1 MYSDS
6 GSISF
11 DATDA
16 DAAEDTAVSSASQD
30 PSIPASRN
38 PSPPCG
44 DDAPNVRRR
53 RWLFVAA
60 VLATMS
66 LLMLSM
72 ARTLSPGGLDA
83 WDWVLLI
90 CFGFTLPWTLIG
102 FWNAVIGLALM
113 RLYQD
118 PLARVFPLDLGA
130 NAPLDQR
137 VAILSCI
144 RNEDAATVFRNLD
157 RMVAGLVE
165 RGVVDRFDVHLLSD
179 STWEECI
186 AAEDRGMAAFRARW
200 GETLSVEY
208 RRRLDNPGF
217 KAGNIAEF
225 MARRGEDYDLALV
238 LDADSLMD
246 TETLLRMVRI
256 MGANP
261 RLGIL
266 QTLVVGL
273 PSSSAF
279 ARVFQFGMR
288 FGMRSYTLGS
298 AWWQGDC
305 GPYWGHNA
313 LLRVRPFVEHCGLP
327 LLPGRG
333 PLSGWVLSHDQVE
346 AVLMR
351 RAGYEVRVLPEE
363 TGSYEENPTTLLE
376 YIRRDLRWCQGNL
389 QYLKLLGTP
398 GLHPLSRIQLV
409 LAILMFVGSPFWVL
423 LMAIAASRAFLDTG
437 TPLFDPAYDVPLL
450 FTILTMVFA
459 PKLASVIDVL
469 ADAERRRSFGGAP
482 RVLLGALGEALFST
496 LLAPVL
502 AIAHSV
508 FMAGLAFGKKLV
520 WGPQR
525 RAAHAVPVA
534 LAWHRLW
541 PQTLLGCAA
550 TLALTLHS
558 GVTMALLSPFFVGA
572 LLAVPIAVWSAD
584 PRLGYGVTRARLWAI
599 PEELGPSPFLA
610 SLDLEAV
617 RLAGGSTHP
626 IQPPEPSLDV
636 AAATSAERSS

>member
-1 MYSDS
+1 
-6 GSISF
+6 
-11 DATDA
+11 
-16 DAAEDTAVSSASQD
+16 
-30 PSIPASRN
+30 
-38 PSPPCG
+38 
-44 DDAPNVRRR
+44 
-53 RWLFVAA
+53 
-60 VLATMS
+60 MS

-72 ARTLSPGGLDA
+72 ARTLSPGGLDV
-83 WDWVLLI
+83 WDWVLLV
-90 CFGFTLPWTLIG
+90 CFGFTLPWTAIG
-102 FWNAVIGLALM
+102 FWNAVIGLGLM
-113 RLYQD
+113 RLYRD
-118 PLARVFPLDLGA
+118 PVARVFPLDRGED
-130 NAPLDQR
+130 APLDQR

-165 RGVVDRFDVHLLSD
+165 RGVADRFDLHLLSD

-186 AAEDRGMAAFRARW
+186 AAEEQGMRRFRERW
-200 GETLSVEY
+200 GQALSVDY
-208 RRRLDNPGF
+208 RRRIDNPGF
-217 KAGNIAEF
+217 KAGNIAEC

-246 TETLLRMVRI
+246 PDVLLRMVRT
-256 MGANP
+256 MQTNP

-266 QTLVVGL
+266 QSLVVGL

-313 LLRVRPFVEHCGLP
+313 LLRVRPFVEHCRLP
-327 LLPGRG
+327 IIPGRG

-389 QYLKLLGTP
+389 QYLRLLGTP
-398 GLHPLSRIQLV
+398 GLHPLSRVQLV
-409 LAILMFVGSPFWVL
+409 LAILMFVVSPFWVL

-437 TPLFDPAYDVPLL
+437 TPLFDPTYGVPLL

-469 ADAERRRSFGGAP
+469 ADAERRKAFGGAS
-482 RVLLGALGEALFST
+482 RVLGGALGEALFST

-508 FMAGLAFGKKLV
+508 FMSGLVFGKKLV

-525 RAAHAVPVA
+525 RVTHAVPIA
-534 LAWHRLW
+534 LAWRRLW
-541 PQTLLGCAA
+541 PQTLLGFAA

-584 PRLGYGVTRARLWAI
+584 PRVGSWVTRAGLWAI
-599 PEELGPSPFLA
+599 PEELGPSRFLA
-610 SLDLEAV
+610 SLDLDAIRV
-617 RLAGGSTHP
+617 AAGSRHPVQPVDTVP
-626 IQPPEPSLDV
+626 IQDEEMADGSLEV
-636 AAATSAERSS
+636 ATATSSAERSA